1 MLGLCLQVH
10 TAVHAVEGRSTGVV
24 ATSLSGGDGYVY
36 IGDSECVCGT
46 CRRAYQADHLGG
58 HPGRAASL
66 CWGVVWVVGWG
77 LGWRAQIRGSGLA
90 RVLLAYPESR
100 E

>member
-36 IGDSECVCGT
+36 IGDSECAVRDLQEG
-46 CRRAYQADHLGG
+46 L
-58 HPGRAASL
+58 PG
-66 CWGVVWVVGWG
+66 
-77 LGWRAQIRGSGLA
+77 
-90 RVLLAYPESR
+90 
-100 E
+100 

>member
-1 MLGLCLQVH
+1 M
-10 TAVHAVEGRSTGVV
+10 
-24 ATSLSGGDGYVY
+24 
-36 IGDSECVCGT
+36 CVLETVSVLCGT

-77 LGWRAQIRGSGLA
+77 LGWGAQIRGSGLA
-90 RVLLAYPESR
+90 RVLLAYPER
-100 E
+100 ESK